1 MSVVHETNR
10 LQKASISQTM
20 VMSWRLR
27 TSGCVRRPGV
37 TQPPDSG
44 LDGLARRFCLS
55 RTQVEEDMAMATTAQ
70 QAREH
75 RGTYH
80 VLGTRPTR
88 HDALDKVTG
97 AARYGADF
105 QLPGMLHGKILRSPH
120 AHARIHA
127 IDTSKAAALPGV
139 RAVATAQDFPIV
151 EDRLIDFAEL
161 QGNARMIAANV
172 LAFEK
177 ALYKGHAVAAVAAT
191 DRHIAEEALK
201 LIEVDYEVLQTVLT
215 VQDAL
220 KADAPLLHEDM
231 TTRFRVERFARG
243 EDTGEQ
249 SNIAGHIQH
258 KLGDVDKGFQEADVI
273 VEREFHT
280 QTVHQ
285 GYIEP
290 FVSTASWSAN
300 GQVTIWTSTQGTFAV
315 RAATAAILGIAES
328 QVKVIP
334 MEIGGGFGGKGMT
347 YLDPVATVLS
357 KKSGR
362 PVKIVMSRQEV
373 FEGTGP
379 ASGTYMQAKIGATK
393 DGIITAGQLYLAFEA
408 GAFPGS
414 PVGGG
419 ALTGFGPYR
428 MEHML
433 VDGYDVVCNKPKV
446 QGYRAPGQ
454 PQAAF
459 AVESVIDELAEK
471 LGMDPMEFRL
481 KNAVQAGD
489 RMPNGVRHARFGC
502 REVEEA
508 IMAHPHYDAPL
519 EGPYRGRGTA
529 VGFRWQGGQTSSATI
544 NVNSNGT
551 INLVTGS
558 VDIGG
563 TRTAV
568 AMQAAEVLGL
578 QPEDVTP
585 TVVDTDT
592 IGFTATTGGSR
603 ITFDTGL
610 AAIKAAEEVKQ
621 QMRARAARLW
631 DVAVEDIDV
640 HHGVFSCTKPPAKQ
654 MTFKELAGRLL
665 RTGGPVTCSASANST
680 GVGPIFAGTI
690 VDVEVDPETGKVA
703 ILRCTAFIDA
713 GQVVH
718 PSFVEGQMQGGTVQ
732 GIGWALHEEYAYT
745 ADGVITNPTLLDY
758 RMPTTVDVPMID
770 TVIVEVPNPRH
781 PFGLRGVGEVPII
794 PPLAAI
800 ANAIYNAIGV
810 RMTGLPM
817 SPRAILEAL
826 QAKETAT

>member
-1 MSVVHETNR
+1 M
-10 LQKASISQTM
+10 
-20 VMSWRLR
+20 
-27 TSGCVRRPGV
+27 
-37 TQPPDSG
+37 
-44 LDGLARRFCLS
+44 
-55 RTQVEEDMAMATTAQ
+55 
-70 QAREH
+70 
-75 RGTYH
+75 
-80 VLGTRPTR
+80 
-88 HDALDKVTG
+88 
-97 AARYGADF
+97 
-105 QLPGMLHGKILRSPH
+105 
-120 AHARIHA
+120 
-127 IDTSKAAALPGV
+127 
-139 RAVATAQDFPIV
+139 
-151 EDRLIDFAEL
+151 
-161 QGNARMIAANV
+161 
-172 LAFEK
+172 
-177 ALYKGHAVAAVAAT
+177 
-191 DRHIAEEALK
+191 
-201 LIEVDYEVLQTVLT
+201 
-215 VQDAL
+215 
-220 KADAPLLHEDM
+220 
-231 TTRFRVERFARG
+231 
-243 EDTGEQ
+243 
-249 SNIAGHIQH
+249 
-258 KLGDVDKGFQEADVI
+258 
-273 VEREFHT
+273 
-280 QTVHQ
+280 
-285 GYIEP
+285 
-290 FVSTASWSAN
+290 
-300 GQVTIWTSTQGTFAV
+300 
-315 RAATAAILGIAES
+315 
-328 QVKVIP
+328 
-334 MEIGGGFGGKGMT
+334 
-347 YLDPVATVLS
+347 
-357 KKSGR
+357 
-362 PVKIVMSRQEV
+362 
-373 FEGTGP
+373 
-379 ASGTYMQAKIGATK
+379 IGATNE
-393 DGIITAGQLYLAFEA
+393 GIITAGQLYLAFEA

-428 MEHML
+428 IEHML

-481 KNAVQAGD
+481 KNAVQEGD

-544 NVNSNGT
+544 SVNSNGT

-568 AMQAAEVLGL
+568 SMQAAEVLGL

-621 QMRARAARLW
+621 QMRARAALLW

-640 HHGVFSCTKPPAKQ
+640 NHGVFSCTKPPAKQ

-690 VDVEVDPETGKVA
+690 VDVAVDPETGKVD
-703 ILRCTAFIDA
+703 IVRCTAFIDA
-713 GQVVH
+713 GQAVH

-745 ADGVITNPTLLDY
+745 ADGVMTNPTLLDY

-800 ANAIYNAIGV
+800 ANAISNAIGV
-810 RMTGLPM
+810 RMTRLPM
-817 SPRAILEAL
+817 SPGAILEAL

>member
-1 MSVVHETNR
+1 
-10 LQKASISQTM
+10 
-20 VMSWRLR
+20 
-27 TSGCVRRPGV
+27 
-37 TQPPDSG
+37 
-44 LDGLARRFCLS
+44 
-55 RTQVEEDMAMATTAQ
+55 MAMATTVQ
-70 QAREH
+70 QASEH

-120 AHARIHA
+120 AHARIHS

-172 LAFEK
+172 LALEK

-191 DRHIAEEALK
+191 DRYIAEEALK
-201 LIEVDYEVLQTVLT
+201 LIDVDYEVLPTVLT

-258 KLGDVDKGFQEADVI
+258 KLGDVEKGFQEADVI
-273 VEREFHT
+273 VERAFHT

-393 DGIITAGQLYLAFEA
+393 DGIITAGQLSLAFEA

-481 KNAVQAGD
+481 KNAVQEGD

-544 NVNSNGT
+544 SVNSNGT

-568 AMQAAEVLGL
+568 SMQAAEVLGL

-621 QMRARAARLW
+621 QMRARAAMLW

-640 HHGVFSCTKPPAKQ
+640 NHGVFSCAKPPAKQ

-680 GVGPIFAGTI
+680 GVGPIFAGNI
-690 VDVEVDPETGKVA
+690 VDVEVDPETGKVD

-713 GQVVH
+713 GQAVH

-745 ADGVITNPTLLDY
+745 ADGVMTNPTLLDY

-800 ANAIYNAIGV
+800 ANAISNAIGV
-810 RMTGLPM
+810 RMTRLPM
-817 SPRAILEAL
+817 SPGAILEAL